1 MQIICKFH
9 CPCICWSTPLY
20 LYYIA
25 WMFPQC
31 KFNQQTAKGS
41 WPTSDNSK
49 RYWLRP
55 RVGVVTRRC
64 CISQK
69 NQAGFEQMLNCLMNL
84 LIFLMGNT
92 FSWRRH
98 SINTL
103 PPDEQNSSLL
113 STYSILVALSH
124 PSKGQNFTSIPLT
137 SSNQLH
143 KCHKNILMNISHVPL
158 CIWY

>member
-55 RVGVVTRRC
+55 RVGVVTRSC

-98 SINTL
+98 SINT

-143 KCHKNILMNISHVPL
+143 KCHNFVGCYATRLKDGV
-158 CIWY
+158 